1 MQKLLPDGEKLVHK
15 DRDEHHKV
23 AILLEKLQDKHAS
36 DEDFP
41 STFQE
46 LMNVLRPHLRDEETT
61 DLPELEGKLSR
72 EDSEKLAKEFG
83 KMKKFSPT
91 RSHPF
96 ATSFEPPFETALALM
111 TAPIDK
117 VLPYHIL
124 VRLDR
129 G

>member
-23 AILLEKLQDKHAS
+23 AILLEKLQDKDAS

-46 LMNVLRPHLRDEETT
+46 LMDVLRPHLRDEETT

-72 EDSEKLAKEFG
+72 EDSEKLAKEFS